1 MALLEVEDGVWKSA
15 LYLFDTVEG
24 GVGYAEKVYELL
36 TTVLGLCRQILKE
49 CECDAGC
56 PSCVP
61 PMPPGVNSE
70 ELEMLFVESNASVE
84 CCISL
89 LDWLLDGQT
98 VIPDVKIQKQLLPT
112 AVESPSIDIEVV
124 KLNKRLKKAS
134 KILQKKRERQH

>member
-1 MALLEVEDGVWKSA
+1 MWKSA